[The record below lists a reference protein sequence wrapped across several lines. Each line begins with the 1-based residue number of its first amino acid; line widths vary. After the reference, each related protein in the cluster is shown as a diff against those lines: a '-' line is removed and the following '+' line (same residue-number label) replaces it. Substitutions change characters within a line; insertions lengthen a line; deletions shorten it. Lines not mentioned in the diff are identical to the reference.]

1 MAHFNS
7 FFNICSLGSSVNAKK
22 KFWVVSSS
30 SSNVCDFFCLRSSV
44 ETTICLIFGKNFCTC
59 HKLLSFCIKTIW
71 KAQKNPPKNLSAL
84 LFMFCYILIQKPFSN
99 TYLTRFI
106 FPVVKNMFKV
116 IKITL
121 LEATFFIT
129 LNVLMTVALSSL
141 KIGRTSCC
149 QPEKIIKK

>member
-30 SSNVCDFFCLRSSV
+30 SSVCDFFCLQSSV

-71 KAQKNPPKNLSAL
+71 KAQKNPPKNFYVL
-84 LFMFCYILIQKPFSN
+84 LYFNSK
-99 TYLTRFI
+99 
-106 FPVVKNMFKV
+106 
-116 IKITL
+116 TL
-121 LEATFFIT
+121 LKHLPNTFYF
-129 LNVLMTVALSSL
+129 SS
-141 KIGRTSCC
+141 C
-149 QPEKIIKK
+149 QKHVQSNKNNAVGGNIFYYFKRVNDRCIK